1 MSTIEMKKELIEKI
15 QSTND
20 EGLLEEVYRLLE
32 INTEEI
38 DVIILSDYQK
48 AKIDAGINDMQV
60 GNFLS
65 NEDANKEIEEWL
77 KK

>member
-32 INTEEI
+32 INNEEI
-38 DVIILSDYQK
+38 DTIILSDYQK
-48 AKIDAGINDMQV
+48 AKIDAGINDMQA
-60 GNFLS
+60 GNFLN

>member
-1 MSTIEMKKELIEKI
+1 MSTVEMKKELIEKI

-20 EGLLEEVYRLLE
+20 AAVLEEVYRLLE
-32 INTEEI
+32 INNEEM
-38 DVIILSDYQK
+38 DKIILSDFQK
-48 AKIDAGINDMQV
+48 SKIDAGIKDMET

>member
-32 INTEEI
+32 INNEEI
-38 DVIILSDYQK
+38 DTIILSDYQK
-48 AKIDAGINDMQV
+48 AKIDAGINDMQA

>member
-1 MSTIEMKKELIEKI
+1 MSTLEMKKELIEKI

-20 EGLLEEVYRLLE
+20 EVLLEEVYRLLE
-32 INTEEI
+32 INNEEI
-38 DVIILSDYQK
+38 DTIILSDYQK
-48 AKIDAGINDMQV
+48 AKINAGIKDMET

>member
-20 EGLLEEVYRLLE
+20 EVLLEEVYRLLE
-32 INTEEI
+32 INNEEI
-38 DVIILSDYQK
+38 DTIILSDYQK
-48 AKIDAGINDMQV
+48 AKIDAGIKDMQI